1 MSPAHYLENL
11 VYQQSNGI
19 IPPYIAIAH
28 FNPLISQWASGHL
41 LETKLSGSHA
51 KGTAV
56 KICADV
62 DIFISLNSN
71 LNTSLSEIYES
82 LFDFFAS
89 RSGYNPR
96 KQNVSIRVNLGNSG
110 TIDLVPGKR
119 HPDYS
124 NYHSLHVRKRQ
135 TWMQTNVDEH
145 IRVVKDANL
154 ADVIKLTKI
163 WRERHQLSF
172 PSLYLEL
179 AVIRALDNNSLGD
192 IADRFIRVL
201 IWLGQNITSARFIDP
216 ANTNNVI
223 SDDLTISEK
232 SAIERKA
239 MEFQRASSWS
249 QVVW

>member
-1 MSPAHYLENL
+1 MAPAHYLENL
-11 VYQQSNGI
+11 VYQQSLGI
-19 IPPYIAIAH
+19 IPPYVALAH
-28 FNPLISQWASGHL
+28 FNPLISQWAGGHL

-62 DIFISLNSN
+62 DIFISLSSN
-71 LNTSLSEIYES
+71 LGNSLADIYQN
-82 LFDFFAS
+82 LFNFFDS
-89 RSGYNPR
+89 RSGYKPR
-96 KQNVSIRVNLGNSG
+96 KQNVSIRVNLGSSG

-124 NYHSLHVRKRQ
+124 NYHSLHVRRHQ

-145 IRVVKDANL
+145 IRVVKSANL

-163 WRERHQLSF
+163 WRERHQLNF

-179 AVIRALDNNSLGD
+179 AVIRALENNRVGD
-192 IADRFIRVL
+192 ITDHFIRVL
-201 IWLGQNITSARFIDP
+201 VWLGQNITSARFVDP

-232 SAIERKA
+232 AAIERKA
-239 MEFQRASSWS
+239 IEFQRASNWG